1 MKTLYEVSRVLTF
14 SFAMLVCGMLI
25 GGACMAQ
32 KQKPVKPKTSSEIM
46 KELKDKKQLDTHVV
60 EDPAK
65 AEGPAGAGIVW
76 VGRIVPGSDPPKRSE
91 WATVGEWV
99 VFKIRAVRDPFKAA
113 CASMDETMTSVIK
126 RMMKRYVAQVE
137 GRRKPNSSLLRQD
150 LED

>member
-99 VFKIRAVRDPFKAA
+99 VFKIPDGPEVEIQLDGDMLRFVTRQSDGTVPAQIMFSG
-113 CASMDETMTSVIK
+113 ASNQMSMHFVKEEK
-126 RMMKRYVAQVE
+126 K
-137 GRRKPNSSLLRQD
+137 
-150 LED
+150 